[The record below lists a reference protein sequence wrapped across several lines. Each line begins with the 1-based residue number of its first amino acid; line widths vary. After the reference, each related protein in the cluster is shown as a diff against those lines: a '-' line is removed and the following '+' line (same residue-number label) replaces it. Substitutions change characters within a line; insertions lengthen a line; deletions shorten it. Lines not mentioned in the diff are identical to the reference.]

1 MASSIRTRRPIEWS
15 SAVRSRN
22 RNATAVPPRLGGV
35 PAPNLP
41 MDRVQ
46 RNHAGVCLY
55 MRDVRIV
62 CGEDWKDESFDMRWV
77 KRIIVFLIVAFFL
90 FYLVA
95 QPEAAAN
102 AVRGIFNAL
111 ARVFRSVIVFFQS
124 LAG

>member
-1 MASSIRTRRPIEWS
+1 
-15 SAVRSRN
+15 
-22 RNATAVPPRLGGV
+22 
-35 PAPNLP
+35 
-41 MDRVQ
+41 
-46 RNHAGVCLY
+46 
-55 MRDVRIV
+55 
-62 CGEDWKDESFDMRWV
+62 MRWV

>member
-1 MASSIRTRRPIEWS
+1 
-15 SAVRSRN
+15 
-22 RNATAVPPRLGGV
+22 V
-35 PAPNLP
+35 PAPNLA

-55 MRDVRIV
+55 MRLRVRIV
-62 CGEDWKDESFDMRWV
+62 CSEDWKDESFDMRWV

-95 QPEAAAN
+95 QPEAAAD
-102 AVRGIFNAL
+102 AVRGIFGAL